1 MQAQGKRLLARYLS
15 AIFALS
21 FSSRRIFFKRWF
33 WSLICQSEVSM
44 PLDLAHHLKN
54 VAVLIPSCWQTSDM
68 DMND

>member
-33 WSLICQSEVSM
+33 TSFICLILSIRGVHASRLGS
-44 PLDLAHHLKN
+44 PLEKRGGAD
-54 VAVLIPSCWQTSDM
+54 S
-68 DMND
+68 

>member
-1 MQAQGKRLLARYLS
+1 
-15 AIFALS
+15 
-21 FSSRRIFFKRWF
+21 
-33 WSLICQSEVSM
+33 M